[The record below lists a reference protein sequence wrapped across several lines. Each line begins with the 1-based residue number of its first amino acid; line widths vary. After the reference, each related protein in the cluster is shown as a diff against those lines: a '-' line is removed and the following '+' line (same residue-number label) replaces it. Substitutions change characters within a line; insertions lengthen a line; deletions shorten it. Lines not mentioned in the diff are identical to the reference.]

1 MRPSRPLVGGRALNR
16 KRGRWRKLK
25 SKERGIIMG
34 AGPLVIL
41 IGACGGLL
49 LLGVIVALW
58 VVGIYNSLARGRVG
72 VRGAWSDIDVQ
83 LKRRHDLI
91 PNLVET
97 VKGYAKHERETLE
110 AVIAARARAVSAGSI
125 SEKVAAEGGLTQALG
140 RLMAIAEAYPDL
152 KANTNFMQLQGELAT
167 TENIIS
173 NARGGYNGAAGGYN
187 QTLVVFPTNIVAGMF
202 GFKQEPFF
210 ELDSP
215 AERVAPQV
223 KF

>member
-1 MRPSRPLVGGRALNR
+1 
-16 KRGRWRKLK
+16 
-25 SKERGIIMG
+25 MG
-34 AGPLVIL
+34 AGSLVIL

-58 VVGIYNSLARGRVG
+58 AVGIYNSLARGRVG

>member
-1 MRPSRPLVGGRALNR
+1 
-16 KRGRWRKLK
+16 
-25 SKERGIIMG
+25 MG

>member
-1 MRPSRPLVGGRALNR
+1 
-16 KRGRWRKLK
+16 
-25 SKERGIIMG
+25 MG
-34 AGPLVIL
+34 AGLLVIL

-187 QTLVVFPTNIVAGMF
+187 QTLVVFPANIVAGMF

>member
-1 MRPSRPLVGGRALNR
+1 M
-16 KRGRWRKLK
+16 
-25 SKERGIIMG
+25 
-34 AGPLVIL
+34 
-41 IGACGGLL
+41 
-49 LLGVIVALW
+49 
-58 VVGIYNSLARGRVG
+58 
-72 VRGAWSDIDVQ
+72 
-83 LKRRHDLI
+83 
-91 PNLVET
+91 ET

>member
-1 MRPSRPLVGGRALNR
+1 
-16 KRGRWRKLK
+16 
-25 SKERGIIMG
+25 MG

-41 IGACGGLL
+41 IGACGALL

-187 QTLVVFPTNIVAGMF
+187 QTLVVFPANIVAGMF

>member
-1 MRPSRPLVGGRALNR
+1 
-16 KRGRWRKLK
+16 
-25 SKERGIIMG
+25 MG

-152 KANTNFMQLQGELAT
+152 KANTNFMQLQGKLAT

-187 QTLVVFPTNIVAGMF
+187 QTLVVFPANIVAGMF